1 MNHQTPTPTVALR
14 FQGFDISKATFDVAR
29 WGDQAFPAMALSC
42 FSRTREGARAWLA
55 TLSPDEGG
63 HTAVVMESTGGYS
76 EELAVWLLEALPG
89 LHVAIVNPFLV
100 KSFGRSLAL
109 RNKTDR
115 LDARLL
121 ARFGQ
126 DRQPAPW
133 HPLPPTQAEVRALA
147 RTRAHLVHL
156 RVSLGNR
163 LGEHPGS
170 SATARKAQ
178 QSVVKVLE
186 RQILAL
192 ERNILKLAK
201 KDEALGRDLAL
212 AQSVPGVGPTTAA
225 VVLAEAGDLRRFN
238 RRGDLAAFLGV
249 SPRVHQSGTSVHGRT
264 RMCRMGGS
272 HARAALYMAAV
283 AASRDRGP
291 LGVFYRRLVA
301 AGKPKRSA
309 LGALMRK
316 LLLAM
321 RAVLIQGRP
330 YETRTSA

>member
-1 MNHQTPTPTVALR
+1 MDQQASTPTQALR

-29 WGDQAFPAMALSC
+29 WGDEAFPSMGLSC
-42 FSRTREGARAWLA
+42 FPRTREGARAWLA
-55 TLSPDEGG
+55 TLSPEDLDR
-63 HTAVVMESTGGYS
+63 TAVVMESTGGYS
-76 EELAVWLLEALPG
+76 EELAVWLLEAEPR

-126 DRQPAPW
+126 DRRPAPW
-133 HPLPPTQAEVRALA
+133 HPLPPTQAELRALA
-147 RTRAHLVHL
+147 RTRAHLVRL

-163 LGEHPGS
+163 LGEHAGPS
-170 SATARKAQ
+170 PAARKAQ
-178 QSVVKVLE
+178 QSVLKALDT
-186 RQILAL
+186 QIHAL
-192 ERNILKLAK
+192 ERNLLKLAK
-201 KDEALGRDLAL
+201 QDKDLGRDMAL
-212 AQSVPGVGPTTAA
+212 AQSVPGVGPITAA
-225 VVLAEAGDLRRFN
+225 VVLAEAGDLRRFA

-249 SPRVHQSGTSVHGRT
+249 SPRVFQSGTSVHGRT
-264 RMCRMGGS
+264 RMCRMGGG
-272 HARAALYMAAV
+272 HARSALYMAAV
-283 AASRDRGP
+283 AASRNKGAI
-291 LGVFYRRLVA
+291 GSFYRRLVE

-321 RAVLIQGRP
+321 RAVLIQGTP
-330 YETRTSA
+330 YKERTA

>member
-1 MNHQTPTPTVALR
+1 MNHQHLSPTQALR

-29 WGDQAFPAMALSC
+29 WGDQPFPAMALSR
-42 FSRTREGARAWLA
+42 FPRTRAGARAWLA
-55 TLSPDEGG
+55 TLSPEDLDG
-63 HTAVVMESTGGYS
+63 TAVAMESTGGYS
-76 EELAVWLLEALPG
+76 EELALWLLEAQPG
-89 LHVAIVNPFLV
+89 LPVAIVNPFLV

-126 DRQPAPW
+126 DRQPQRWRPV
-133 HPLPPTQAEVRALA
+133 PTAQAELRALA
-147 RTRAHLVHL
+147 RTRSYLVRL

-163 LGEHPGS
+163 LGEHAGPS
-170 SATARKAQ
+170 PAARMAQ
-178 QSVVKVLE
+178 QSVAKALDT
-186 RQILAL
+186 QILAL

-201 KDEALGRDLAL
+201 HDGDLGRDLAL
-212 AQSVPGVGPTTAA
+212 AQSVPGVGPITAA
-225 VVLAEAGDLRRFN
+225 MVLAEAGDLRRFS

-249 SPRVHQSGTSVHGRT
+249 SPRVFQSGTSVHGRT
-264 RMCRMGGS
+264 RMCRMGGG
-272 HARAALYMAAV
+272 HARSALYMAAV
-283 AASRDRGP
+283 AASRNKGA
-291 LGVFYRRLVA
+291 LGSFYRRLVE

-321 RAVLIQGRP
+321 RAVLIQGTP
-330 YETRTSA
+330 YEDHTA